1 MVLFAICTLAMTA
14 ALVFAGVVAM
24 KLLFEIR
31 RLPAATAELVV
42 AALNEDPAEDAPV
55 PVEGA
60 R

>member
-31 RLPAATAELVV
+31 RLPLATAELVV
-42 AALNEDPAEDAPV
+42 AALNESAAQDAPSLT
-55 PVEGA
+55 GGT